1 LPRRCLIVCH
11 VLARGFVTGKPPA
24 HNRLVVRA
32 INRET
37 KLLPI
42 PIDEERDH
50 DQIRQNDP
58 GYCKH
63 LDIPFSGFVIVA
75 HLRDIRILDREKPP
89 AAMP

>member
-1 LPRRCLIVCH
+1 MLYLIVRH
-11 VLARGFVTGKPPA
+11 FLAHGFMTDKPLA
-24 HNRLVVRA
+24 HNRLVVGA
-32 INRET
+32 INRKT

-50 DQIRQNDP
+50 DQICQDDP
-58 GYCKH
+58 DYCKH

-89 AAMP
+89 AVIL

>member
-1 LPRRCLIVCH
+1 MLYLKVRYVH
-11 VLARGFVTGKPPA
+11 AHGFMTDKPLA
-24 HNRLVVRA
+24 HNRLVVGA

-42 PIDEERDH
+42 AIDEERDH
-50 DQIRQNDP
+50 DQIRQDDP

-75 HLRDIRILDREKPP
+75 HLRDIRLLDREKPP
-89 AAMP
+89 AVIL